1 MADLEKTIQIDV
13 KTNVEDA
20 GDTKANATLNR
31 YASTVEKIQQR
42 LNTLKQLQKQIFS
55 GDSINPKA
63 VKELNE
69 EYDALQGTL
78 KKVQQA
84 QDDLSGANLD
94 DSLKLIDNVSKAT
107 EEAYK
112 LQEKLER
119 SSEYAKGMGKMSAS
133 APNPFDSS
141 SVKDTVMKGADSVG
155 KQMGSNVLSGLDS
168 ILPSGLTSSFKSA
181 LSSGSLKGGIATA
194 ALNLA
199 VTGVKYFTKE
209 TSNTSRTMAEGLK
222 SAMSHAVQSALN
234 GTEAVVRKGIGSLN
248 NAVMSGVRGIASKL
262 TSAIE
267 PSLNRIKSLI
277 ATIGGTF
284 LRIPFIPRLNNISL
298 GLRGITGKLLAL
310 GGAGGLG
317 FLIKKA
323 GDLASETQGISQSFN
338 TVFSDANDSVHNF
351 VSNASQSFGLAEE
364 DAQSLATSFGET
376 FASANIA
383 SDKIQTM
390 TQNMIG
396 LSGDMAS
403 LYNVSATEM
412 GNKLQSAIQGS
423 SDALRELGITMSDAQ
438 LESFRLAQG
447 IQTSYSNMSQADK
460 EILRYNYILQQTT
473 KVQGAA
479 TAQTQSWNASLRSI
493 SVSLRTIAST
503 IANSFMTMLAPVLAV
518 ISKVLSGIAA
528 VVKVLG
534 GKVSFKPAATK
545 SIGNATDSYTG
556 LGKAA
561 DAAADSVDKVG
572 KSSKKAAKEQKK
584 QNKQTKLGLA
594 AFDQLNN
601 LTKEKNA
608 EDKKTKDKTP
618 SLSGG
623 KGGAGGIGDIGNINP
638 MDYVSDIDWGK
649 NKKFEKWLNGLTKLL
664 NRKEYKEAGKY
675 IAEGFRQAL
684 KSIDKWATDPKTYKA
699 ISDWADKWSELVGG
713 FVGDMKMWRDLG
725 KTVGDVMNTISYA
738 VSTTIDKFTKQG
750 VFKNTGKGL
759 ATALNNT
766 MKTVDWKQWGEG
778 IGKTIRAGLDTV
790 AAFVANYDWKL
801 AGQSML
807 TSLLGTLDAI
817 FGNNALGEKGTETIG
832 HGLADIIN
840 GGFTYIGEVLKD
852 GKLARTLA
860 EDLTETLN
868 VAIHNLDPSAFQS
881 ELEGV
886 LDSIVGFFDEAK
898 NIDFLSLATK
908 VADGINGALSAT
920 FEDQSKVSRAIESI
934 LQFFKNVIAGVVQ
947 GLSTIDFT
955 KLGLEIADGINRAVT
970 DQSSGAKTQ
979 EMITSLFGLILNVVK
994 GLATAVAN
1002 INWSE
1007 VAIKLA
1013 NGLNEQIKN
1022 GNVESTAK
1030 AIADALVGAVQGVS
1044 TFLANLDVKGLVE
1057 ALVSGINE
1065 GIAHG
1070 NVKKTAENLLTF
1082 LKNAVEAVITGIAE
1096 IDWVSLANQIV
1107 QSINGAIEEFD
1118 PKTLG
1123 NALATIIRKATGV
1136 VQELNNIDFT
1146 QLVTKMLDALKI
1158 AIDKGDLTKLVE
1170 SINALIR
1177 NVTDAIAKFISSPEG
1192 KEFIEGWIEIAGE
1205 LTKAKIKL
1213 FFAALPAVIEGH
1225 AKNIVGLVGQV
1236 LTGFL
1241 KLVLAGLSLPA
1252 KILKWLISLQVEL
1265 IKNVGTWIGGLVKG
1279 VLPVISNGFVSF
1291 WKTLGDNL
1299 SKAISGIA
1307 KGLNKF
1313 ADGINTYIIQPVKDI
1328 WGKIQDSWDSL
1339 KTNIGSVITTISD
1352 GLKDFTDG
1360 INTHII
1366 KPVKDIWS
1374 KIKDS
1379 WDTLK
1384 KNIGDVINTIGDKFS
1399 DLHTWFKDRVKGP
1412 LGKVW
1417 SSISK
1422 AWDSFKGGITDRIKV
1437 VKTKF
1442 GEFKDK
1448 LINFV
1453 ISPAKTIWSSIS
1465 NTWNAFK
1472 TNITNIINAVLRP
1485 FRAFKK
1491 LIGEVIDKLKGIP
1504 GAIRDAVSNV
1514 PLIGDLIDKAS
1525 SVSSGK
1531 ATKAKAKAVRAKAA
1545 PARFSWGDEEED
1557 DTPTVSTAS
1566 AKPMFAPRMMM
1577 AMRAPVA
1584 AASTNALS
1592 TTSASTLS
1600 STSSGSGNMLSSMNS
1615 SISTLADIAT
1625 VTSKSFSSM
1634 QKNVDTTVDDTI
1646 VSLKELYDA
1655 LSRYITE
1662 PMSKVWEK
1670 VSQGW
1675 SDFKLN
1681 ISANCETI
1689 NGALGS
1695 IKKGIEDNIITP
1707 MTTMWET
1714 VSESWGNFEGNI
1726 NNATSLVV
1734 SSLKKVKTEVS
1745 NLSTKLK
1752 ALTKTANNTVKALRD
1767 LALAQNKA
1775 SSGAKKS
1782 DSTKDKGTAT
1792 TSKTKDTNKKG
1803 TSIKAQAKEWGKAV
1817 ANEYEDVWKRTK
1829 DSLNKYQKLAEEYTA
1844 SISTATDLNSIKKYT
1859 NKLNDVEDRID
1870 RLQNNYAVAASDFN
1884 KKAQRNSTANKY
1896 FEAAVKDLQRQGNL
1910 TDLSKSFEDT
1920 TKQLKNV
1927 TTAIAESGVYNIS
1940 SSQIIHDLSAQQGNS
1955 LANGHMTVNLNLE
1968 GRVLDSYII
1977 DTIHNSV
1984 VRNH

>member
-20 GDTKANATLNR
+20 GGTKANATLNR

-55 GDSINPKA
+55 GESINPKA

-84 QDDLSGANLD
+84 QDALSGANLD
-94 DSLKLIDNVSKAT
+94 DSLKLIDNISQAT
-107 EEAYK
+107 EETAK

-119 SSEYAKGMGKMSAS
+119 SSEYAKGMGKISAS
-133 APNPFDSS
+133 APNPFDSG
-141 SVKDTVMKGADSVG
+141 SVKATVVKGADSVG
-155 KQMGSNVLSGLDS
+155 KQMGSNILSGLDS
-168 ILPSGLTSSFKSA
+168 VLPSGLTSSFKSA

-209 TSNTSRTMAEGLK
+209 TSNTSKTMAEGLK
-222 SAMSHAVQSALN
+222 SAMSHAAQSALS
-234 GTEAVVRKGIGSLN
+234 GTEAVVRRGIGSLN
-248 NAVMSGVRGIASKL
+248 NAVMTGVRGIASKL

-351 VSNASQSFGLAEE
+351 VANASQSFGLAEE
-364 DAQSLATSFGET
+364 DAKSLATSFGET

-390 TQNMIG
+390 TQNMVG

-412 GNKLQSAIQGS
+412 GNKLQSAVQGS

-473 KVQGAA
+473 KAQGAA

-493 SVSLRTIAST
+493 AVSLRTIAST
-503 IANSFMTMLAPVLAV
+503 IANSFMNMLAPVLAV
-518 ISKVLSGIAA
+518 ISKVLSGIAS

-545 SIGNATDSYTG
+545 SIGNAADSYTG

-601 LTKEKNA
+601 LTKEKND
-608 EDKKTKDKTP
+608 EDKKSKDNMPSSSGKT
-618 SLSGG
+618 
-623 KGGAGGIGDIGNINP
+623 GGAGGLGGIGNIDP
-638 MDYVSDIDWGK
+638 MDYVSGIDWGK
-649 NKKFEKWLNGLTKLL
+649 NKKLEKWLEGLKKLL
-664 NRKEYKEAGKY
+664 NKKEYREAGQY
-675 IAEGFRQAL
+675 IAEGFRNAL
-684 KSIDKWATDPKTYKA
+684 KGIDKWATDPKTYKA
-699 ISDWADKWSELVGG
+699 ISDWADKWSKLVGG
-713 FVGDMKMWRDLG
+713 FVGDMKLWRDLG
-725 KTVGDVMNTISYA
+725 KTVGDVMNLISSA
-738 VSTTIDKFTKQG
+738 VNTTIDKFTKQG

-766 MKTVDWKQWGEG
+766 MKAVDWKQWGEG
-778 IGKTIRAGLDTV
+778 VGKIIRAGLDTV
-790 AAFVANYDWKL
+790 AAFVANFDWKL

-807 TSLLGTLDAI
+807 TSLLGTLDAV
-817 FGNNALGEKGTETIG
+817 FGENALGEKGTETIG

-840 GGFTYIGEVLKD
+840 GGFTYIGEVLK
-852 GKLARTLA
+852 GGELARTLG

-868 VAIHNLDPSAFQS
+868 VAIHDLDPSALQS
-881 ELEGV
+881 ALEGM
-886 LDSIVGFFDEAK
+886 LDSIAGFFDEAK
-898 NIDFLSLATK
+898 NTDFLTLATK

-920 FEDQSKVSRAIESI
+920 VEDQSKVSRAIESI
-934 LQFFKNVIAGVVQ
+934 LQFFKNAIAGVVQ

-955 KLGLEIADGINRAVT
+955 KLGLEIADGINRAVA
-970 DQSSGAKTQ
+970 DQSEGAKTQ
-979 EMITSLFGLILNVVK
+979 EMITSLFGLILNAVK

-1013 NGLNEQIKN
+1013 NGLNENIKN

-1030 AIADALVGAVQGVS
+1030 AIADALVSAVQGVS

-1082 LKNAVEAVITGIAE
+1082 LTNAVEAVITGIAE

-1118 PKTLG
+1118 PTTLG

-1136 VQELNNIDFT
+1136 IQELNNIDFT
-1146 QLVTKMLDALKI
+1146 QLVTKMLNVLKI
-1158 AIDKGDLTKLVE
+1158 AIDKGDLTELIE

-1177 NVTDAIAKFISSPEG
+1177 HVTAALVKFIRSPEG
-1192 KEFIEGWIEIAGE
+1192 KKLIEGWIEIAGE
-1205 LTKAKIKL
+1205 LTKAKLQL
-1213 FFAALPAVIEGH
+1213 FFAALPAIIEGH
-1225 AKNIVGLVGQV
+1225 AKNIVGLVGTV
-1236 LTGFL
+1236 LTNFV
-1241 KLVLAGLSLPA
+1241 KLVLNGLLLPA
-1252 KILKWLISLQVEL
+1252 KVLEWLIGLQVKL
-1265 IKNVGTWIGGLVKG
+1265 IENIATWIAGLVKKII
-1279 VLPVISNGFVSF
+1279 PVIANGFVSF

-1299 SKAISGIA
+1299 VKAVKGIA
-1307 KGLNKF
+1307 KGLENF
-1313 ADGINTYIIQPVKDI
+1313 ADGVNTY
-1328 WGKIQDSWDSL
+1328 
-1339 KTNIGSVITTISD
+1339 
-1352 GLKDFTDG
+1352 
-1360 INTHII
+1360 II
-1366 KPVKDIWS
+1366 KPVKEIWG

-1379 WDTLK
+1379 WNDLK
-1384 KNIGDVINTIGDKFS
+1384 SNIGNVIDTIGDKFS
-1399 DLHTWFKDRVKGP
+1399 DLKDWFSNRVTKP

-1417 SSISK
+1417 SAIK
-1422 AWDSFKGGITDRIKV
+1422 NAWDSFKTNITDRITT

-1442 GEFKDK
+1442 DEFKTK
-1448 LINFV
+1448 LNDFV
-1453 ISPAKTIWSSIS
+1453 IGPAKKIWSSIADK
-1465 NTWNAFK
+1465 WNAFK
-1472 TNITNIINAVLRP
+1472 TNITNIINAVLKP
-1485 FRAFKK
+1485 FKDFKK
-1491 LIGEVIDKLKGIP
+1491 VIDDVIEKLKGIP

-1514 PLIGDLIDKAS
+1514 PLIGNLVNKVDKAS
-1525 SVSSGK
+1525 SGK
-1531 ATKAKAKAVRAKAA
+1531 ASKAKVARAKAA
-1545 PARFSWGDEEED
+1545 PAWSSWGDEEED
-1557 DTPTVSTAS
+1557 GTSTVSTAS

-1634 QKNVDTTVDDTI
+1634 QKNVDVTVDDTI

-1655 LSRYITE
+1655 LSKYITE

-1681 ISANCETI
+1681 ISEACETI
-1689 NGALGS
+1689 NGALGN

-1707 MTTMWET
+1707 MTTMWNE
-1714 VSESWGNFEGNI
+1714 VSGSWGSFEDSI
-1726 NNATSLVV
+1726 NSATSLVV
-1734 SSLKKVKTEVS
+1734 TSLKKVKTEVS

-1767 LALAQNKA
+1767 LASAQGKA

-1782 DSTKDKGTAT
+1782 DSSKDKGTST

-1803 TSIKAQAKEWGKAV
+1803 TSTKAQAKEWGKAV
-1817 ANEYEDVWKRTK
+1817 AEGYEDVWKRTK
-1829 DSLNKYQKLAEEYTA
+1829 DSLDKYQKLAEKYTA
-1844 SISTATDLNSIKKYT
+1844 SISTATDLDSIKEYT
-1859 NKLNDVEDRID
+1859 DKLNDVEDKID
-1870 RLQNNYAVAASDFN
+1870 KLQNNYAVAAREFN
-1884 KKAQRNSTANKY
+1884 NEAKSNSTANKY
-1896 FEAAVKDLQRQGNL
+1896 FEAAVKDLQKQGSL

-1920 TKQLKNV
+1920 TKQLRNV
-1927 TTAIAESGVYNIS
+1927 TTAITESGVYNIS
-1940 SSQIIHDLSAQQGNS
+1940 SSQIIHDLSAQQGSS